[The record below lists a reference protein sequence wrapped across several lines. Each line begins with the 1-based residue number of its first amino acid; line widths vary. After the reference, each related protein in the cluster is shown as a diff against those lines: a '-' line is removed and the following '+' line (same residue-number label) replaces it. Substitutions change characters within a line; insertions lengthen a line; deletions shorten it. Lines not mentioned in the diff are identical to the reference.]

1 MIKKVTLAVTS
12 LIGLLAATSFA
23 AEKTY
28 VFCIVAKSN
37 NNPVFQAAKTGA
49 EDEAKKLS
57 QENGVNV
64 KIDWRTPNEED
75 PQKQVQAIEQLVNEG
90 APGIAVS
97 CSDATKLL
105 DP

>member
-1 MIKKVTLAVTS
+1 MIKKVTLTVTS

-28 VFCIVAKSN
+28 VFGVVAKSN

-64 KIDWRTPNEED
+64 
-75 PQKQVQAIEQLVNEG
+75 
-90 APGIAVS
+90 
-97 CSDATKLL
+97 
-105 DP
+105 